1 MLSCFFP
8 SLHAIPMP
16 GAEGTPHIVLFD
28 LLFHRSQLKRD
39 LSYACYLDLPA
50 SPGAHITCLSL
61 PRTSPPW

>member
-39 LSYACYLDLPA
+39 LSYA
-50 SPGAHITCLSL
+50 SVI
-61 PRTSPPW
+61 